1 MTPVDLTALAAAYGP
16 PGLIIAVLMVVIRA
30 LYLRNVEVQDK
41 RIEDW
46 KAQSDQL
53 RDSIRMLDRAR
64 DVLEARRDA

>member
-1 MTPVDLTALAAAYGP
+1 MTPVDLGQLATAYGP
-16 PGLIIAVLMVVIRA
+16 PGLIIAVLMGVIRA
-30 LYLRNVEVQDK
+30 LYLRNIEVQDK